1 MDRRTIDWSTANVS
15 RGSSGFDLS
24 VELDGQVSSDWQ
36 TLFSQLAEQDALT
49 VHQRGWSTV
58 RLAERTITMER
69 LEHDAR
75 ESARSYLSDIV
86 GRTNNALAAKL
97 EEDERER
104 LRAEREAA
112 ELVRAGEEL
121 AEWFRTAGAR
131 RPDAAPDAGR
141 GEPWETRNGQPDG
154 ADEAARRTGDS
165 NSEQPKDL
173 RDRFAHPFGTG
184 GE

>member
-69 LEHDAR
+69 LERDAR

-86 GRTNNALAAKL
+86 GRTNNAVAAKV

-131 RPDAAPDAGR
+131 RPDGTPDAGPD
-141 GEPWETRNGQPDG
+141 EPWPTRNGQPDRT
-154 ADEAARRTGDS
+154 DEAVRRTGDS
-165 NSEQPKDL
+165 DGDQPKDL

-184 GE
+184 RD

>member
-15 RGSSGFDLS
+15 RGTSGFDLS
-24 VELDGQVSSDWQ
+24 VELDGEVSSDWQ
-36 TLFSQLAEQDALT
+36 TLFTQLAEQDALT
-49 VHQRGWSTV
+49 VHERGWSIV

-69 LEHDAR
+69 LQHEAR
-75 ESARSYLSDIV
+75 ESARAYLSDIV
-86 GRTNNALAAKL
+86 GRTNNAVAAKL

-112 ELVRAGEEL
+112 DLVRAGEEL

-131 RPDAAPDAGR
+131 RPVAAPDAGR
-141 GEPWETRNGQPDG
+141 GESWETGNGQPDG
-154 ADEAARRTGDS
+154 ADEAVRRAGDS
-165 NSEQPKDL
+165 NADQPKDL

-184 GE
+184 GD